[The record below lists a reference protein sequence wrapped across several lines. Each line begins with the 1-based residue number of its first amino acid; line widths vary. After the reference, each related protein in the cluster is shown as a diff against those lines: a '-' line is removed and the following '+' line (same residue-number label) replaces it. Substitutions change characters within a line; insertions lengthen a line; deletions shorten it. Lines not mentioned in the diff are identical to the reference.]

1 MVLWGI
7 KPRTELLNECCD
19 YRFLG
24 LRSYQ
29 FQALMVM
36 SPTRLKLPIPN
47 ENLILEASSAGHWIT
62 CHIMYIYTV
71 TPINCRV
78 QVEDGEVQA
87 ENGEVV
93 MQAATVLV
101 AL

>member
-1 MVLWGI
+1 
-7 KPRTELLNECCD
+7 
-19 YRFLG
+19 
-24 LRSYQ
+24 
-29 FQALMVM
+29 MVM

-71 TPINCRV
+71 MPINCRV
-78 QVEDGEVQA
+78 QVEDGEEVQA

-93 MQAATVLV
+93 MQAATVFV